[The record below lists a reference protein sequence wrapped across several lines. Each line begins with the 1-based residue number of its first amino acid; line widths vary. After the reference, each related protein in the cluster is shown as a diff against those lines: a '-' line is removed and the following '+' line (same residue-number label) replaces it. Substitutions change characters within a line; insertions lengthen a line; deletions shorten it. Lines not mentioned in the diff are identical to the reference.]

1 MHFLALNSWPCFLQE
16 SLCLLSVKW
25 AAKILFS
32 PHANMPKIFFI
43 LVLLEAV
50 FTLLSVFLLSCTT
63 ELSCNLHEPSSFL
76 VVWNGMSKAACPS
89 PPSHSIGKSRNSS
102 NLNACSCHVKKAT
115 ILFTDLLPYDGN
127 LFILHPFLVPAKD
140 KDLKH
145 WNRTVGSCTPL
156 PLWPSLGA
164 LYWLKGKILMEKEQ
178 TF

>member
-1 MHFLALNSWPCFLQE
+1 MPVVCKMNCKDPSLPPCQYAKDFFSCWFFWKLC
-16 SLCLLSVKW
+16 SLYCL
-25 AAKILFS
+25 F
-32 PHANMPKIFFI
+32 
-43 LVLLEAV
+43 
-50 FTLLSVFLLSCTT
+50 FLLSCTT

-115 ILFTDLLPYDGN
+115 ILFTDRLPYDGN

-145 WNRTVGSCTPL
+145 WNRTVGSCTP
-156 PLWPSLGA
+156 PPFMTFVRCT
-164 LYWLKGKILMEKEQ
+164 ILIER
-178 TF
+178 